1 MTFKTVYKVLQVP
14 GTGYPDFLEENQVL
28 VEEQELKKI
37 LQQGEKK
44 SLLYF
49 LRTKQYEFS
58 KFLGGGTD
66 RQLQSS
72 NIEGPLEEAPEVS
85 GSTSYDDKTHDVLQ
99 RIVPQ
104 REMPLSFQRVELRKY
119 CFSRELRHP
128 ITDRYLTDTEMD
140 VPRFQ
145 ELAGRALASFEHNA
159 DIKVKW
165 ENDPSRGYV
174 GLLEGAMV
182 LLNQEGITEYRPY
195 QANLELITFGLEGSS
210 QPIIQKL
217 GLEKLKEVVTEPQL
231 RERAFSFDSLQHG
244 LAYHWSVE
252 EHAQEIITD
261 YDDEDD
267 KEGQKTSQEA
277 AFPDIISRFRSGIE
291 ENYDNIII

>member
-1 MTFKTVYKVLQVP
+1 MAFKTVYKVPRIP
-14 GTGYPDFLEENQVL
+14 GADDHDFLEENQVL
-28 VEEQELKKI
+28 VEEQELKNVLRK
-37 LQQGEKK
+37 GEEY

-49 LRTKQYEFS
+49 LRTKQYRFMEP
-58 KFLGGGTD
+58 GIIN

-72 NIEGPLEEAPEVS
+72 HIEGPLEEAPEVS
-85 GSTSYDDKTHDVLQ
+85 GSTHYCDKMHEVLQ

-104 REMPLSFQRVELRKY
+104 RKMPLSFQRVELRKY

-140 VPRFQ
+140 VPKFQ

-174 GLLEGAMV
+174 GLLEGTLV
-182 LLNQEGITEYRPY
+182 LLNQEGTTEYRPY
-195 QANLELITFGLEGSS
+195 QANLELITFGGEGSS

-217 GLEKLKEVVTEPQL
+217 GLEKLNEVVTVPQL
-231 RERAFSFDSLQHG
+231 RERAFSFDSIQRG

-252 EHAQEIITD
+252 ELAQEIITD
-261 YDDEDD
+261 EE
-267 KEGQKTSQEA
+267 EGREA
-277 AFPDIISRFRSGIE
+277 DFPDIISRFRYGIE
-291 ENYDNIII
+291 ENYENIII